1 MCAAARV
8 PCCAVLQAAWDV
20 LGDSLWRV
28 NFKSISFSLLG
39 LPLVVDRPLT
49 QSGNW
54 RLVYT
59 DEDFRVLFAAGG
71 NKPENLYILAR
82 CDTTFDD

>member
-1 MCAAARV
+1 
-8 PCCAVLQAAWDV
+8 
-20 LGDSLWRV
+20 
-28 NFKSISFSLLG
+28 LLG